1 MAFQLDQISEQN
13 ILNMLM
19 DQSVIST
26 DQMTKIKS
34 MSKEI
39 GKSRLETAFE
49 LNLADEKKI
58 IEILSKSYSLD
69 TVDLKKLYL

>member
-1 MAFQLDQISEQN
+1 MPVHLDSKSEQN

-19 DQSVIST
+19 DQSVISS
-26 DQMTKIKS
+26 DQMIKIQA

-49 LNLADEKKI
+49 LNLTDEKK
-58 IEILSKSYSLD
+58 
-69 TVDLKKLYL
+69 

>member
-1 MAFQLDQISEQN
+1 MTIQLDPASEQN

-19 DQSVIST
+19 DQSVISV
-26 DQMTKIKS
+26 DQLNKIKN

-49 LNLADEKKI
+49 LNLANEK
-58 IEILSKSYSLD
+58 EILSILSKTYS
-69 TVDLKKLYL
+69 

>member
-26 DQMTKIKS
+26 DQFDKIKT
-34 MSKEI
+34 MSNEV
-39 GKSRLETAFE
+39 GKSMLETAFE
-49 LNLADEKKI
+49 LNLVDEKKNNNNFI
-58 IEILSKSYSLD
+58 
-69 TVDLKKLYL
+69 

>member
-1 MAFQLDQISEQN
+1 MTIQLDPASEQN

-19 DQSVIST
+19 DQSVISV
-26 DQMTKIKS
+26 DQLNKIKN

-49 LNLADEKKI
+49 LNLVNEKEI
-58 IEILSKSYSLD
+58 ISILSKSYSID